1 MIYNPTNPFDVIVC
15 GAGHAGCEAALA
27 AARMGARTLLLTG
40 NLDTIAQM
48 SCNPAIGG
56 QAKGQI
62 VREIDALGG
71 EMAVNT
77 DATGIQFRLL
87 NESKGPAVQ
96 SPRAQCDKKAY
107 QFRLKH
113 TLELQPNLQLFQA
126 TVTALACS
134 AGKVTGAR
142 TNLDIEFRG
151 RTVIV
156 TTGTFLR
163 GLMHIGSNKNE
174 GGRLGDFSA
183 LTLSASLAGAGI
195 ELRRLKTGTPPRLL
209 GRSIDFSVM
218 QEQKGDATPTLFAF
232 HDTRAMFH
240 VEHGECG
247 MRNAECG
254 IEDPGNPMFHVEQSA
269 SAPPPAASSPSPTPH
284 SALHIPHSAFPLQP
298 FAPSP
303 QLSCWM
309 TYTTSRT
316 AEIVRANLHR
326 SAMYSGQ
333 IKGVGPRYCP
343 SFEDKIVRFADKP
356 RHLLFLEPEG
366 RSTDEYYVNGLS
378 TSMPFEVQLD
388 MVHSVPGLEN
398 AILMRPAYAVEYD
411 FAPPTQL
418 FPSLESKK
426 VENLFFAGQING
438 TSGYEEAAGQG
449 LVAGVNAVCKL
460 RQRPPLVIARH
471 EGYIGVMIDDLVTK
485 GTNEPYR
492 MFTSRAE
499 HRLLFNHASAELRL
513 RHHIR
518 EHGLVPAGRL
528 ARIEEKHRQIEHWTQ
543 LLESGKAGAGQ
554 GTWADAIR
562 RKLSAGKAGGAGE
575 TASAPSILDGEN
587 ENEVSR
593 PQAGNL
599 PKERARPN
607 TLDLPAEF
615 LAQPAPVR
623 DEVLYRVSYA
633 GYLAREKRQIARL
646 GEIEK
651 IKIPPSIDYL
661 QVRGLRRESAL
672 KLNDV
677 KPYTLGQASRI
688 SGVNPADISILMVLI
703 ESRRAGQGG
712 GKGLKG

>member
-1 MIYNPTNPFDVIVC
+1 MIYNPTTPFDVIVC

-77 DATGIQFRLL
+77 DLTGIQFRLL

-113 TLELQPNLQLFQA
+113 TLELQPGLQLFQA

-134 AGKVTGAR
+134 GGKVTGVQ
-142 TNLDIEFRG
+142 TSLDIEFRG
-151 RTVIV
+151 HATII
-156 TTGTFLR
+156 TAGTFLR
-163 GLMHIGSNKNE
+163 GLMHIGSNQNE

-183 LTLSASLAGAGI
+183 RALSASLREAGI

-218 QEQKGDATPTLFAF
+218 QEQKGDAVPTFFAF
-232 HDTRAMFH
+232 HDTRDPEAVFH
-240 VEHGECG
+240 VEHAGCG
-247 MRNAECG
+247 M
-254 IEDPGNPMFHVEQSA
+254 GNPAAGTPPLFHVEQ
-269 SAPPPAASSPSPTPH
+269 PPPAASPAPALPVPQSAARSPHFLPPGT
-284 SALHIPHSAFPLQP
+284 AQV
-298 FAPSP
+298 
-303 QLSCWM
+303 SCWM
-309 TYTTSRT
+309 TYTTGRT
-316 AEIVRANLHR
+316 AEITRANLHR
-326 SAMYSGQ
+326 SAMYSGR
-333 IKGVGPRYCP
+333 IEGIGPRYCP

-366 RSTDEYYVNGLS
+366 RSTGEYYVNGLS
-378 TSMPFEVQLD
+378 TSLPFDVQLD
-388 MVHSVPGLEN
+388 LVHSIPGLEN
-398 AILMRPAYAVEYD
+398 AVLMRPAYAVEYD

-418 FPSLESKK
+418 FPSLESKR

-449 LVAGVNAVCKL
+449 LVAGVNAVRKL
-460 RQRPPLVIARH
+460 RRQPPLIIARH

-485 GTNEPYR
+485 GTGEPYR

-528 ARIEEKHRQIEHWTQ
+528 ARIEEKHRRIEHWTQ
-543 LLESGKAGAGQ
+543 WLESNKARAGQ
-554 GTWADAIR
+554 GSWADAIR
-562 RKLSAGKAGGAGE
+562 RKLSAGA
-575 TASAPSILDGEN
+575 TASAPSPCLSAPKQDGMEAA
-587 ENEVSR
+587 
-593 PQAGNL
+593 P
-599 PKERARPN
+599 PN
-607 TLDLPAEF
+607 QPGTLDLPADF

-623 DEVLYRVSYA
+623 DE
-633 GYLAREKRQIARL
+633 
-646 GEIEK
+646 
-651 IKIPPSIDYL
+651 
-661 QVRGLRRESAL
+661 
-672 KLNDV
+672 
-677 KPYTLGQASRI
+677 
-688 SGVNPADISILMVLI
+688 
-703 ESRRAGQGG
+703 
-712 GKGLKG
+712 